1 MPVFEPADAATVE
14 PLVSYLKE
22 IRFTDCFFLS
32 KDAALVK
39 AAREALPAV
48 RGIIDY
54 TEVYKGKTGLTQ
66 EECIELR
73 KSMKRN
79 NGTVALLPQSA
90 ARQETVQYLYD
101 SIVNVWVCAA
111 DQPDGVGPLDGG
123 LLDAGQRF
131 DALFSGA
138 LGIVSDD
145 TAGLYAAATS
155 LPKKIMTRVPLNI
168 GHRGLPDGNPE
179 NTVEGSLL
187 AYEAGADVIEND
199 VYLTA
204 DGQVVV
210 MHDGTT
216 GRTCNR
222 NLSVTG
228 STLAELKE
236 LYVNRGFENVEGK
249 NNWRIPTLEEYL
261 IAFRGKDCRLF
272 IELKSDQKG
281 LVEAVRDL
289 VNRYDMYAQVA
300 VITFHESQMRTM
312 REVWPEMS
320 VGALCGGYLD
330 ETDSDADMRGV
341 MNFIGKYNATLNPSY
356 SGYGENAIRAALIR
370 GIGVYPWTFAGSSY
384 NQYFTWGYS
393 GLTGNTAGV
402 LNRHTKRLT
411 LTGAADGDS
420 VSVGENLTLT
430 LTAETYKRES
440 ADVTSNAGFVF
451 LSGEELVSRRDGTL
465 TFTGTG
471 DVTFYVTYTNSR
483 AKQTLATQPV
493 TLHVTDKSEETT
505 VAPVTATE
513 PGTSVTEPVSGAD
526 SGTGIGTDPGTGIG
540 GSETTASGGGCRSAL
555 AGSVLLALPAL
566 PVLPAVLAARRKRR
580 QD

>member
-1 MPVFEPADAATVE
+1 
-14 PLVSYLKE
+14 
-22 IRFTDCFFLS
+22 
-32 KDAALVK
+32 
-39 AAREALPAV
+39 
-48 RGIIDY
+48 
-54 TEVYKGKTGLTQ
+54 
-66 EECIELR
+66 
-73 KSMKRN
+73 
-79 NGTVALLPQSA
+79 
-90 ARQETVQYLYD
+90 
-101 SIVNVWVCAA
+101 
-111 DQPDGVGPLDGG
+111 
-123 LLDAGQRF
+123 
-131 DALFSGA
+131 
-138 LGIVSDD
+138 
-145 TAGLYAAATS
+145 
-155 LPKKIMTRVPLNI
+155 MTRVPLNI

-330 ETDSDADMRGV
+330 ETDSDADIRGV

-370 GIGVYPWTFAGSSY
+370 GIGVYPWTFVGSSY

-393 GLTGNTAGV
+393 GLTGNTAG
-402 LNRHTKRLT
+402 RRQRFCR
-411 LTGAADGDS
+411 GEPDAD
-420 VSVGENLTLT
+420 
-430 LTAETYKRES
+430 AH
-440 ADVTSNAGFVF
+440 
-451 LSGEELVSRRDGTL
+451 RRDLQARECRRDLQCRLRVPVRRGACQPPGRHPDLHRNRGCHLLCHLHQLPHQADAGYPADHL
-465 TFTGTG
+465 TRNG
-471 DVTFYVTYTNSR
+471 
-483 AKQTLATQPV
+483 
-493 TLHVTDKSEETT
+493 
-505 VAPVTATE
+505 
-513 PGTSVTEPVSGAD
+513 
-526 SGTGIGTDPGTGIG
+526 
-540 GSETTASGGGCRSAL
+540 
-555 AGSVLLALPAL
+555 
-566 PVLPAVLAARRKRR
+566 
-580 QD
+580 